1 MTRIKAIFNNL
12 REIVAWLQ
20 ARGLGWLAPLVFIL
34 VGMGG
39 LLALAAAVPAIS
51 PFVYLLF

>member
-1 MTRIKAIFNNL
+1 MSRL
-12 REIVAWLQ
+12 RALWATLADIVAWLST
-20 ARGLGWLAPLVFIL
+20 RKLGWLAPLIFLL
-34 VGMGG
+34 VGLGG